1 MSPTLILV
9 HGAWH
14 DAWCWEKLVDRL
26 PDVDVRTVSLPSSG
40 SDTASLGDLYD
51 DARAVRAAVTA
62 VDGPVVVCAHSYG
75 GLAVTEAAGDL
86 PGVRRLVYLAAFQ
99 LDEGESL
106 LGVVGGT
113 PPDWWDVHDGHVDV
127 RRPEE
132 IFYGDV
138 DPDTAA
144 ASVAR
149 LAHQSLPALSQ
160 PLTKVAWKS
169 IPSTYVVCEK
179 DAAIPVP
186 AQEAMSGRSERVLR
200 MDASHS
206 PFLSRPDALAD
217 LLRAEL
223 D

>member
-1 MSPTLILV
+1 MNPTLVLV

-14 DAWCWEKLVDRL
+14 GAWCWERLVDRL

-40 SDTASLGDLYD
+40 SDVASLGDLYD
-51 DARAVRAAVTA
+51 DARAVRAAADTG
-62 VDGPVVVCAHSYG
+62 GPVVVCAHSYG
-75 GLAVTEAAGDL
+75 GLPVTEAAGGL

-106 LGVVGGT
+106 LDAVGGPT
-113 PPDWWDVHDGHVDV
+113 PDWVEDHGDHTGPPPH
-127 RRPEE
+127 PEE
-132 IFYGDV
+132 VFYGDV
-138 DPDTAA
+138 DPETAA

-149 LAHQSLPALSQ
+149 LTNQSLPALSQ
-160 PLTKVAWKS
+160 PLTRVAWKS
-169 IPSTYVVCEK
+169 IPSTYVICEK
-179 DAAIPVP
+179 DAALPVP

-206 PFLSRPDALAD
+206 PFLSCPGALAD

-223 D
+223 G